1 MDTVSAQLKCEGFIA
16 EMEKCGLKN
25 ARQQVLETA
34 SSIEGGIKAVE
45 QLIRR
50 KQNLRELF
58 AERIL
63 RQQEL

>member
-1 MDTVSAQLKCEGFIA
+1 MVSKS
-16 EMEKCGLKN
+16 

-50 KQNLRELF
+50 KQKLRELF
-58 AERIL
+58 YGEDITAAGVVKALYIMESRC
-63 RQQEL
+63 RRK